1 MPKKVSSLLVGLF
14 LFGGVAILAVTLVW
28 IGATRYFERGKL
40 YVTYF
45 DESVQGLQ
53 KDSEVKYRGVKVG
66 RVTDIRIAPD
76 NRLIAVVMNIS
87 MRDDPART
95 TVAQLTV
102 TGITGVLFVNLDRR
116 RPEDQAQAPK
126 IEFASEYP
134 VIISKPSEIRRIMSA
149 IEDFAHKLKDLDVV
163 GVAAEVKAT
172 IRDIGQ
178 LARSKEVKG
187 ILTQLERTAANLAFV
202 TGRVEKS
209 KSAGTLQDTLTDARA
224 TLKEAR
230 QALNALTREVEA
242 LKVGELRGQMAQI
255 TRDLRGTSQ
264 NVKQASETLEQL
276 LERLYQRPSDVLFG
290 KPPRK
295 RWNE

>member
-1 MPKKVSSLLVGLF
+1 MPRKVSSFLVGLF
-14 LFGGVAILAVTLVW
+14 VAGGVAILAVTLVW
-28 IGATRYFERGKL
+28 VGATKYFERGKL

-66 RVTDIRIAPD
+66 RVVDIRIAPD
-76 NRLIAVVMNIS
+76 NRLIAVIMNIS
-87 MRDDPART
+87 MRDDPARMA
-95 TVAQLTV
+95 VAQLTV

-116 RPEDQAQAPK
+116 KPEDLAQAPK

-134 VIISKPSEIRRIMSA
+134 VIISKPSEIRRIISA
-149 IEDFAHKLKDLDVV
+149 IEDFAQKLKDIDAV
-163 GVAAEVKAT
+163 GVVAEIKAT
-172 IRDIGQ
+172 IKDIGQ

-187 ILTQLERTAANLAFV
+187 ILAQLEKTAANLAFV

-209 KSAGTLQDTLTDARA
+209 KSAGTLQDTLADARI

-230 QALNALTREVEA
+230 ETLAALTREVES
-242 LKVGELRGQMAQI
+242 LKVAELRGQMTQI
-255 TRDLRGTSQ
+255 ARDLRGTSQ

-276 LERLYQRPSDVLFG
+276 LDRLYQRPSDVLFG
-290 KPPRK
+290 KPPKK

>member
-1 MPKKVSSLLVGLF
+1 MQRKVSSFLVGLF
-14 LFGGVAILAVTLVW
+14 IAGGTAILAVTLVW
-28 IGATRYFERGKL
+28 VGATRYFERGKL

-76 NRLIAVVMNIS
+76 NRLIAVIMNIS
-87 MRDDPART
+87 MRDDPARMA
-95 TVAQLTV
+95 VAQLTV

-116 RPEDQAQAPK
+116 RPEDLAQAPK

-134 VIISKPSEIRRIMSA
+134 VIISKPSDIRRILTA
-149 IEDFAHKLKDLDVV
+149 IEDFAQKLKDIDMV
-163 GVAAEVKAT
+163 GLAAEVKAT
-172 IRDIGQ
+172 VKDIGEV
-178 LARSKEVKG
+178 ARSRELKG
-187 ILTQLERTAANLAFV
+187 ILAKMEKTAENLAFV
-202 TGRVEKS
+202 TGRVDQS
-209 KSAGTLQDTLTDARA
+209 RSAGTIQDTLADARS

-230 QALNALTREVEA
+230 ETLASLTREVES
-242 LKVGELRGQMAQI
+242 LKVGELRGQMTQI
-255 TRDLRGTSQ
+255 ARDLRGTSQ

-276 LERLYQRPSDVLFG
+276 LERLYHRPSDVLFG
-290 KPPRK
+290 RPPQK